1 MKTTR
6 TDSIARLK
14 NRVLECGGEVFFGD
28 IALEEGEGY
37 VGNSEMPVVSACID
51 SETVWVKIRAVK
63 VNEKGSLHIIA
74 EYSSGGIGE
83 DEDEGGGAL
92 DWKAGEIID
101 PLDVNDIYDNGIDE
115 ITNDIKDEEKTVW
128 LRLGVTWKGS
138 KKEIETILENGT
150 GATDT
155 LWHLLDNNRFEI
167 NGETYIPATVVEEYN
182 KENNTDFEAKDID
195 FAL

>member
-37 VGNSEMPVVSACID
+37 VGNSEMPVVSADID
-51 SETVWVKIRAVK
+51 SEAVWVKIRAVK

-115 ITNDIKDEEKTVW
+115 ITNAIKDEEKTVW
-128 LRLGVTWKGS
+128 LRLGVTLKGS

>member
-14 NRVLECGGEVFFGD
+14 NRVLKCGGEVFFGD
-28 IALEEGEGY
+28 IDLGDGDGY
-37 VGNSEMPVVSACID
+37 VGNSEMPVVTACIC
-51 SETVWVKIRAVK
+51 SETVWVRIRAIK
-63 VNEKGSLHIIA
+63 VDEEGNFHIIA

-83 DEDEGGGAL
+83 DENEEGGAL

-115 ITNDIKDEEKTVW
+115 ITNAIKDEEKTVW
-128 LRLGVTWKGS
+128 LRLGVTLKGS

>member
-37 VGNSEMPVVSACID
+37 VGNSEMPVVSAYID

-115 ITNDIKDEEKTVW
+115 ITNAIKDEEKTVW
-128 LRLGVTWKGS
+128 LRLGVTLKGS